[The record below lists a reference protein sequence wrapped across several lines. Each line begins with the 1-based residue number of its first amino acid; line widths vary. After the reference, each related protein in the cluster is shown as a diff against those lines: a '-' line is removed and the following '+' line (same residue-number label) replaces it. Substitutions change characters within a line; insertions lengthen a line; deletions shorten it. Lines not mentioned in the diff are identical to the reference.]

1 MKKNPVALQ
10 TQDFALQLA
19 KLREARE
26 ISACAMSYDLGHNRS
41 YINGIELQKYLPSFT
56 EFIEICNY
64 LNATPNDLFLSAS
77 DSASLQVI
85 SPSQL
90 LTVLLPLCDEL
101 TPRQVS
107 YLYYLL
113 RDLLP

>member
-56 EFIEICNY
+56 
-64 LNATPNDLFLSAS
+64 
-77 DSASLQVI
+77 
-85 SPSQL
+85 
-90 LTVLLPLCDEL
+90 
-101 TPRQVS
+101 
-107 YLYYLL
+107 
-113 RDLLP
+113 

>member
-26 ISACAMSYDLGHNRS
+26 ISACAMSYALGHNRS

-113 RDLLP
+113 RDFLP

>member
-64 LNATPNDLFLSAS
+64 LNATPNDLFLSSFGFGFPSGYFAIQAS
-77 DSASLQVI
+77 DSTASPV
-85 SPSQL
+85 
-90 LTVLLPLCDEL
+90 
-101 TPRQVS
+101 
-107 YLYYLL
+107 
-113 RDLLP
+113 